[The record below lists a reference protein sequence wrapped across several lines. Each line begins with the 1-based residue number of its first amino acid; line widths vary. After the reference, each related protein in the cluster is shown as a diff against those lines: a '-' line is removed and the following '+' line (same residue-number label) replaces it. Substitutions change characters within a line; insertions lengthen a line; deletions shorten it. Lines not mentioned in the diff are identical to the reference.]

1 MPRSIPAML
10 FAVLLACA
18 ATGAPPAAAAIPAN
32 DISDLVATLLP
43 SVVNFSVVRYAPAV
57 DADGKPL
64 ADGSRIRKPAF
75 GSGYIVDRGGGVLTN
90 RHVTDGADEISVILH
105 DGTELRATLVY
116 RSPDLDLAMLRVHS
130 NEELVPIKWG
140 DSDVMREGMP
150 VIAIGNPLGIGFTVT
165 AGIVSARDRDIKETA
180 VDSFIQTDAA
190 INPGNSGGPL
200 FNAAGEVVGMN
211 TALYTADDAG
221 GSVGLGLAIPGND
234 VQFVLNNLREY
245 GRVRFG
251 FIGATAQ
258 ELSQEMALAAGFS
271 RPMGVI
277 VSEVKPNSPAADN
290 GLRVGDIV
298 LVVGDDEIQNVRGLI
313 RAVAGSPVGEMQT
326 FRIHRDEADMQ
337 LSIRIAEA
345 PSDPSAKLVAEA
357 PKEPARM
364 QRPDLGLEATP
375 LDDAARSKFKIAP
388 DVTGVVVTSVMTG
401 SEGAEL
407 GFVAGDVVTRVHG
420 TEIHS
425 LDDVR
430 RAMLEAQSEGRHYVL
445 LLRVGAKGPRWLAAP
460 VPLRS

>member
-1 MPRSIPAML
+1 MPRSIPAIL
-10 FAVLLACA
+10 IAILLAW
-18 ATGAPPAAAAIPAN
+18 TGAASRAAAAIPAN

-43 SVVNFSVVRYAPAV
+43 SVVNISVVRYAPAV
-57 DADGKPL
+57 DAEGKLL
-64 ADGSRIRKPAF
+64 ADGSKIRKPAF
-75 GSGYIVDRGGGVLTN
+75 GSGYIVDRSGVVLTN

-105 DGTELRATLVY
+105 DGTELRALLVY
-116 RSPDLDLAMLRVHS
+116 RSPDLDLAVLRVHA

-165 AGIVSARDRDIKETA
+165 TGIVSARDRDIKETA

-245 GRVRFG
+245 GRVRLG
-251 FIGATAQ
+251 FIGASGQDLTQ
-258 ELSQEMALAAGFS
+258 QMALAAGFS
-271 RPMGVI
+271 RPTGVI
-277 VSEVKPNSPAADN
+277 LLNVQPGSPAADG

-298 LVVGDDEIQNVRGLI
+298 LAVGDDEIRNVRGLL
-313 RAVAGSPVGEMQT
+313 RAVAGSPIGEAQT
-326 FRIHRDEADMQ
+326 FRIRRGDADIR
-337 LSIRIAEA
+337 LSVRIEEA
-345 PSDPSAKLVAEA
+345 PSDPSVKLMTE
-357 PKEPARM
+357 PPMEPARM
-364 QRPDLGLEATP
+364 QRPDLGLEAIP
-375 LDDAARSKFKIAP
+375 LNDAARARFKIAP
-388 DVTGVVVTSVMTG
+388 EVSGVVVTAVMRGTV
-401 SEGAEL
+401 GADL
-407 GFVAGDVVTRVHG
+407 GFVPGDVVTRINE
-420 TEIHS
+420 TEVQT

-430 RAMLEAQSEGRHYVL
+430 NAVSNAQNATRQFVL
-445 LLRVGAKGPRWLAAP
+445 VLKIGANGPRWLAAP
-460 VPLRS
+460 VPPHP